1 MRAFHAVIQVMNAY
15 LGLGSNMG
23 DRKGNIKKAVEL
35 LEKSPG
41 VKVVKLSPMYETE
54 PVGDVPQGKFINA
67 AAEVYTALFP
77 LGLLALCRSIE
88 DALGRVRTVK
98 WGPRTIDLDI
108 LLYDEDVI
116 ETAELTVPHPL
127 MHEREFVLTPLSDI
141 APDAYHPV
149 LKKTVQELLEGL
161 KK

>member
-1 MRAFHAVIQVMNAY
+1 
-15 LGLGSNMG
+15 MG
-23 DRKGNIKKAVEL
+23 DRKANIKKAVEL
-35 LEKSPG
+35 LEKAPG
-41 VKVVKLSPMYETE
+41 VKVVKLSPIYETE
-54 PVGDVPQGKFINA
+54 PVGGVPQDKFLNA

-77 LGLLALCRSIE
+77 LGLLAVCKGIE

-108 LLYDEDVI
+108 LLFDEDI
-116 ETAELTVPHPL
+116 IGTAELTVPHPL

-149 LKKTVQELLEGL
+149 LKRTVQELLDGL